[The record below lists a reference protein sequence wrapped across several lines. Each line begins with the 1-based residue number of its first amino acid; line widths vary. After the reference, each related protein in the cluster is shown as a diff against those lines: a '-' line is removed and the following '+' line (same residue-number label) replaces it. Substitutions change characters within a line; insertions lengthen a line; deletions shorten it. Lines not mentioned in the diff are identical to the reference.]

1 MVMSNEKLIK
11 TPDEAIK
18 CIKNNYPTS
27 GYYMLRE
34 ALDMAIIALQEMGC
48 KSEQI
53 HDRS

>member
-1 MVMSNEKLIK
+1 MSNEKTIIK
-11 TPDEAIK
+11 TPDEAIE

-34 ALDMAIIALQEMGC
+34 ALDMAIIALKEMGC

-53 HDRS
+53 HNRS